1 MLAESLVLQPANV
14 SQVIHAL
21 AVTSFIWMIA
31 EVSQVFGMPGITH
44 LHDNNASTDHS
55 STLEKLSH
63 FNTVLSHSEKIS
75 YYLSND
81 DESYILDFLEK
92 LNMAVENPDVL

>member
-55 STLEKLSH
+55 STLEKTCPVGKALQPAQ
-63 FNTVLSHSEKIS
+63 EKG
-75 YYLSND
+75 
-81 DESYILDFLEK
+81 
-92 LNMAVENPDVL
+92 